1 MKLSKKMLREMISE
15 TVSEVL
21 GFTTGAARETEEEFY
36 KRMKELGL
44 ATDPGEEVEY
54 QTPED
59 PREENTRLKREVTRL
74 QKMNLALI
82 NQLAE
87 LGMDK
92 KAVQKT
98 IVRTDPDAD
107 FKAATVRRKK

>member
-1 MKLSKKMLREMISE
+1 
-15 TVSEVL
+15 
-21 GFTTGAARETEEEFY
+21 
-36 KRMKELGL
+36 
-44 ATDPGEEVEY
+44 
-54 QTPED
+54 
-59 PREENTRLKREVTRL
+59 
-74 QKMNLALI
+74 MNLALI